1 MYRLAPLSRTAF
13 PSEMD
18 FCYLRSYWCSRA
30 LRFIRLSGHPSSL
43 RLVVTETWEKM
54 KPAALLSSEPTAGS
68 SAPHSMLTKVF
79 SNYRLAERAGNGKY
93 TNWVTNLCYEFNS
106 YLIIKQLAVV
116 FEFMW
121 NQTFRLVQ
129 KSRQLTWRSIHL
141 WAAAPWSP
149 GLTPPSHRALS
160 SASRAAAETRSH
172 TAWGKHKTVT
182 PQTLQTASYHWD
194 FGFSPFQN
202 SFFKVEV
209 HSVERSYVAL
219 QPLQQFYNNALRC
232 GFADLPVLF
241 PLTPWVFF
249 KSEPASKE
257 WGWKDVLD
265 CQAPHVGDS
274 AEKFGNWNH
283 LSLKE
288 TFQWYRREIRHLP
301 YDDSMQPPSA

>member
-1 MYRLAPLSRTAF
+1 MFTSSAF
-13 PSEMD
+13 HQIIWASKLITLGGNRNLGKDE
-18 FCYLRSYWCSRA
+18 A
-30 LRFIRLSGHPSSL
+30 SSL
-43 RLVVTETWEKM
+43 TLFRTYCWLFSTSFNADKGIF
-54 KPAALLSSEPTAGS
+54 KLSVGWASW
-68 SAPHSMLTKVF
+68 
-79 SNYRLAERAGNGKY
+79 KY

-106 YLIIKQLAVV
+106 YLIIKQLAVI

-129 KSRQLTWRSIHL
+129 KSRQLTWHSIHL

-182 PQTLQTASYHWD
+182 PQTASYHWD

-265 CQAPHVGDS
+265 FQAPHVGD
-274 AEKFGNWNH
+274 
-283 LSLKE
+283 
-288 TFQWYRREIRHLP
+288 
-301 YDDSMQPPSA
+301 